1 MTFRRY
7 ARAGRLRGA
16 SKFAIRVNRP
26 SFFLLAGIFPISA
39 RRTFL
44 GPGLAKLQVAC
55 AVNSVS
61 KTEQELLTT
70 QGLHGRKQGAAKGR
84 TESGKDGHCCEEH
97 GRQRKRERIT
107 GSNAKKQ
114 AR

>member
-1 MTFRRY
+1 MSTEKSRMSTSICTRINTISRQLTRMTFRRY

-44 GPGLAKLQVAC
+44 GPGLQSYKVRAL
-55 AVNSVS
+55 
-61 KTEQELLTT
+61 
-70 QGLHGRKQGAAKGR
+70 
-84 TESGKDGHCCEEH
+84 
-97 GRQRKRERIT
+97 
-107 GSNAKKQ
+107 
-114 AR
+114 